1 MKEGRESNVRVTS
14 EREEGKKRIEGE
26 GQREGAPVNRQAD
39 RQTVRQTGGGGDE
52 KDEGVVL
59 GGKMEGKFRQLS
71 LYMKGFKRWV
81 YRIGLYKW

>member
-1 MKEGRESNVRVTS
+1 MKEGRENNVRVTS

-39 RQTVRQTGGGGDE
+39 RQTDRRGGGDE

-71 LYMKGFKRWV
+71 LYMK
-81 YRIGLYKW
+81 